1 MSDLRSTFLEEAAD
15 LLEEIE
21 RLTLLLEREERSQET
36 LDAIFRAVHTL
47 KGSAGVAEVDNVK
60 ELAHWLETLLE
71 AVRTGEIQVAPELVD
86 VVLAGFDEIKRLL
99 AELSLSG
106 EFISPD
112 RSVLERIEQ
121 FCVGAGVGEE
131 EFILPDY
138 IDTSSLPGV
147 VAALSPAFW
156 EKMWNELVRGRKV
169 YYIEL
174 EPGEDFFFNGHN
186 LVFLFEDLEKMGEI
200 FELKTLQDRLPLFP
214 DLDPEKFY
222 LAFEF
227 GYATSKELE
236 EVKDQFLF
244 IASGEHRVAVRPLRE
259 AALQFLRNSELSFVE
274 GKKLGEEVAGKL
286 ALLVEEYD
294 ASREEVLSFL
304 DALLEEA
311 FWREEGIRER
321 FFLIAARAY
330 ILRYAELAMSSS
342 GKGREFCESFAT
354 VLTALLN
361 EALADGAV
369 SRNLL
374 LDIDELNAFFGAGE
388 ERQEPPAPAGLQL
401 DLELVRILLS
411 QQREALKLII
421 PAVEHASLRSM
432 AGALGRVASLLGFP
446 RPEREDRAGLKTWLE
461 EVYRGLFEEQPE
473 EKPVPV
479 DDRKPQQ
486 QAPAPK
492 CDVSFAR
499 EASFKISQE
508 MADHLVNLVG
518 ELTIAKNS
526 FFYLVKKLEGFS
538 FELARELKERAAY
551 LERLVRELQER
562 VMAIRLLPVE
572 QIFNRFPRYVRD
584 TARVLGKQVVL
595 LTEGEDTRLDKN
607 MLEELYEPLLHLVRN
622 SLDHGIENVEERVA
636 AGKPAEGRLWLRAF
650 QEGDRVVVEVEDDG
664 RGIDTDEV
672 KAKAI
677 ERGLLTAGEAGEMS
691 EEEIQRLIFMP
702 GFSTREEATD
712 ISGRGVGMD
721 AVLAAARRLGGD
733 IAVESRRG
741 RGMKVGLVL
750 PLTMSTTEVLKFRC
764 GGRVFSFP
772 LDAVVETVSVAVE
785 DIKAARGKKV
795 VVLREK
801 IMPLVGLEEVLGFDG
816 PGDRGAGEQKL
827 IVLTRQFAVPV
838 DAVLGKEEVLVRPLT
853 GELKA
858 IPYFKG
864 AAILGDGSILL
875 VLEPGALLEGVKCRV
890 RAEG

>member
-1 MSDLRSTFLEEAAD
+1 MRNTFLEEAAD

-21 RLTLLLEREERSQET
+21 RLTLLLEREGRLQET
-36 LDAIFRAVHTL
+36 LDALFRAVHTL
-47 KGSAGVAEVDNVK
+47 KGSAGVAGVESVK
-60 ELAHWLETLLE
+60 EVAHRLETVLE
-71 AVRTGEIQVAPELVD
+71 AVRTGGIPVSPELVD
-86 VVLAGFDEIKRLL
+86 VVLAGFDEVKHLL
-99 AELSLSG
+99 AEFSHSG
-106 EFISPD
+106 KPGRPD
-112 RSVLERIEQ
+112 RSVLERIDRFSAE
-121 FCVGAGVGEE
+121 AGVGGE
-131 EFILPDY
+131 EFTLPDY
-138 IDTSSLPGV
+138 IDTSSSPGI

-156 EKMWNELVRGRKV
+156 EKMWSELARGRKI

-174 EPGEDFFFNGHN
+174 EPGEDFFFSGHN
-186 LVFLFEDLEKMGEI
+186 LAFLFQDLEGAGEI
-200 FELKTLQDRLPLFP
+200 FELKVLKDKLPLFP

-227 GYATSKELE
+227 GYATSEGLE
-236 EVKDQFLF
+236 EMKDRFLF
-244 IASGEHRVAVRPLRE
+244 IASGEHRVAVRPLGE
-259 AALQFLRNSELSFVE
+259 AALQFLRCSELSFVN

-294 ASREEVLSFL
+294 ARREEALSLL

-311 FWREEGIRER
+311 LWREEGLRER
-321 FFLIAARAY
+321 FFLMAVRAY
-330 ILRYAELAMSSS
+330 ILRYAELALSSS
-342 GKGREFCESFAT
+342 GKGREFRESFAT
-354 VLTALLN
+354 VLAALLN
-361 EALADGAV
+361 EAVADGAV

-374 LDIDELNAFFGAGE
+374 LDVDELNAFFGTGE
-388 ERQEPPAPAGLQL
+388 ERQEPPAPAVLQP
-401 DLELVRILLS
+401 DLELVKILLS
-411 QQREALKLII
+411 QQLETIKLIV
-421 PAVEHASLRSM
+421 PEVEHASLRSI
-432 AGALGRVASLLGFP
+432 AGTLDRVASLLGFP
-446 RPEREDRAGLKTWLE
+446 RPKREDRAGLEEWLE
-461 EVYRGLFEEQPE
+461 EVYKGLFDELPG
-473 EKPVPV
+473 EKLVPV
-479 DDRKPQQ
+479 DGRRPQQ
-486 QAPAPK
+486 QAPAVK
-492 CDVSFAR
+492 RDVSLAR
-499 EASFKISQE
+499 EVSFKVSQE
-508 MADHLVNLVG
+508 AADHLVNLVG

-538 FELARELKERAAY
+538 LELARELKERAAY

-622 SLDHGIENVEERVA
+622 SLDHGIEKVEERIS
-636 AGKPAEGRLWLRAF
+636 AGKPAEGRLCLRAF

-672 KAKAI
+672 KARAAKQ
-677 ERGLLTAGEAGEMS
+677 GLVSREEADRMG
-691 EEEIQRLIFMP
+691 EEEIHRLIFLP

-721 AVLAAARRLGGD
+721 AVLAAVRRLGGD

-772 LDAVVETVSVAVE
+772 LDAVAETVSVAVE
-785 DIKAARGKKV
+785 DIKTARGKKV

-801 IMPLVGLEEVLGFDG
+801 IMPVIELEEVLGFDSTG
-816 PGDRGAGEQKL
+816 SRVSGEQKL
-827 IVLTRQFAVPV
+827 IVLTRQFTVPV
-838 DAVLGKEEVLVRPLT
+838 DAVLGKEEVLIRPLT
-853 GELKA
+853 GELKV

-890 RAEG
+890 CAES